1 MQNIL
6 LSDLLLGFIPVSI
19 TLGFIFYWSMS
30 LNKALLA
37 VTRML
42 LQLIL
47 IGYALNFIFASNNA
61 WVITLILSL
70 MLIAASWISL
80 NSIEHATGHLYA
92 YSLIAISVGG
102 VFTMVIV
109 TQGILH
115 ADPWYYPEIVI
126 PIAGMIFSNS
136 MNTISLAAERFY
148 SEYHH
153 KQDYV
158 YCRNTAFQASMIP
171 VINALL
177 AVGLVSLPG
186 MMTGQILSGVSPL
199 IAARYQIMVMLM
211 VFGSSGISAALF
223 LIMLKKRLP
232 PLEPI
237 VEE

>member
-148 SEYHH
+148 SEYRH

-223 LIMLKKRLP
+223 LIMLKKQLP